1 MDVSFKVIFSFGNIQ
16 AELKLMEGE
25 FIRYKDILPREKK
38 IRLVIDRVQLLN
50 SIERASLLS
59 RSGKNNLIRMNLTD
73 NLVTISS
80 TSEEGNVREDIL
92 VEKEGED
99 LVIGFNAQYM
109 MDVLKKIDDEKI
121 LMYFNTQITPCVI
134 EPLEGNQYEFIV
146 LPVRIN

>member
-1 MDVSFKVIFSFGNIQ
+1 M
-16 AELKLMEGE
+16 
-25 FIRYKDILPREKK
+25 
-38 IRLVIDRVQLLN
+38 
-50 SIERASLLS
+50 
-59 RSGKNNLIRMNLTD
+59 
-73 NLVTISS
+73 
-80 TSEEGNVREDIL
+80 
-92 VEKEGED
+92 EKEGED

>member
-1 MDVSFKVIFSFGNIQ
+1 
-16 AELKLMEGE
+16 
-25 FIRYKDILPREKK
+25 
-38 IRLVIDRVQLLN
+38 
-50 SIERASLLS
+50 
-59 RSGKNNLIRMNLTD
+59 MNLTD

-80 TSEEGNVREDIL
+80 TSEEGNVREEIL